1 MIKWITSARLSKT
14 VKNASGKS
22 TARTASAN
30 FENTLGDG
38 TTKPVSSKVPIKR
51 APVSENF
58 LNATKNSSMICSRQK
73 MFSMNNITLS
83 GKQFEPRT
91 IGKWRLFKNS
101 GISDDVFKNVLMK
114 IERFKSPESRNCWKN
129 SENI

>member
-1 MIKWITSARLSKT
+1 MIKWITSARLLKT

-83 GKQFEPRT
+83 GKQFESKT
-91 IGKWRLFKNS
+91 GKLRLFKNS
-101 GISDDVFKNVLMK
+101 GISDDVFKNVLMM
-114 IERFKSPESRNCWKN
+114 IERFKSPESRNCLKN